1 MSVMEADAGRG
12 LAGARTVLLSR
23 LVNGVALVLVALWSA
38 HWLPLVFSMVQGQT
52 EVGRAGL
59 AALSS
64 GYAVFELLF
73 VAGYGLVRWLPGVAA
88 IVAAAWLTRWW
99 LRRA

>member
-1 MSVMEADAGRG
+1 MEIDAGRG
-12 LAGARTVLLSR
+12 LAGSRTVLLGR
-23 LVNGVALVLVALWSA
+23 FVNVVAVVLVVLWSA
-38 HWLPLVFSMVQGQT
+38 RWLPLVFSMVQEQT
-52 EVGRAGL
+52 EFGRAGL
-59 AALSS
+59 AALST

-88 IVAAAWLTRWW
+88 IAAAAWLTRWW

>member
-1 MSVMEADAGRG
+1 MSVMEFDFGRG
-12 LAGARTVLLSR
+12 LAAARGVIIGRIVNLVAVLLI
-23 LVNGVALVLVALWSA
+23 GWWSIR
-38 HWLPLVFSMVQGQT
+38 WLPLVFGMVQEQT
-52 EVGRAGL
+52 EVGRSGL

-88 IVAAAWLTRWW
+88 IAAAAWLTRWW